1 MCHTAIDSKLDGA
14 SNRHPNQLLK
24 HGPECDPRHRQLDLQ
39 VLRQE
44 GRGHEYGALVQADEQ
59 ERVQSHL
66 AKLYSALLD
75 ARWQDSRRNGPRPDY
90 YLLSNWRS
98 APAPV

>member
-1 MCHTAIDSKLDGA
+1 MCDTAIDSKLDGA
-14 SNRHPNQLLK
+14 SNWHPNQLLE

-59 ERVQSHL
+59 ERVQSYL
-66 AKLYSALLD
+66 AKLYGALLD
-75 ARWQDSRRNGPRPDY
+75 ARWQDSSWNRPRPDY
-90 YLLSNWRS
+90 YLLSNW
-98 APAPV
+98 